1 MHSLNGRGQLFV
13 FGNRDRPQAN
23 RRNWLR
29 SLLLSSLITLQNR
42 CTTGCVSDHPTYTVC
57 IFNTSTDIYKSLNAH
72 SPTSGTPFT
81 ARSNC
86 SHVNSDS
93 AFCGTSA
100 YTPAAIASAACFH
113 SLMRYSSARS

>member
-1 MHSLNGRGQLFV
+1 MNCRGQGSDLGSF
-13 FGNRDRPQAN
+13 DLPQEK

-29 SLLLSSLITLQNR
+29 SLSVSCAITRQKR
-42 CTTGCVSDHPTYTVC
+42 CTTGWLSDQPIYTVC
-57 IFNTSTDIYKSLNAH
+57 FFSSSTDIYASLHN
-72 SPTSGTPFT
+72 SIGTSGTPFT

-100 YTPAAIASAACFH
+100 YTPAAMASAACFH
-113 SLMRYSSARS
+113 SVMRYSSARS